1 SALPVLALARGGPLS
16 LVRHGLDGLL
26 CPPDP
31 QALAERL
38 LELAASPLLRQR
50 LATAG
55 LAAVRERTWESALE
69 RLAGGYRRA
78 LYSAT
83 GSHGNDT
90 RGNDARD
97 NDTPASNRQGERGER
112 HAA

>member
-1 SALPVLALARGGPLS
+1 VAVARGGPLS
-16 LVRHGLDGLL
+16 LIEHGLDGLF
-26 CPPDP
+26 CEPHAE
-31 QALAERL
+31 ALAERL

-55 LAAVRERTWESALE
+55 LAAVRERTWESALQ

-78 LYSAT
+78 LSSAA
-83 GSHGNDT
+83 GDT
-90 RGNDARD
+90 RI
-97 NDTPASNRQGERGER
+97 ER